1 MKTEKLE
8 FVGHAGGVLAARLDM
23 PDGDIRGYALF
34 AHCFTCSK
42 DLMAVRRISAGL
54 ARHGIALMRF
64 DFTGL
69 GASDGEFASTN
80 FSSNIEDL
88 KRAAAHLAEVREAPR
103 LIIGHSLG
111 GAAVLAA
118 ASSIPSIEAVVTI
131 GAPADVAHVLHNF
144 GADLAEIEGK
154 GEATVS
160 LHGREFTIE
169 RQFIEDARTANLS
182 MRIAALRKPLL
193 ILHAPLDNTVGIEN
207 AALIFAAA
215 KHPKSFVSLDGAD
228 HLLTRAQD
236 AEYAASVIAGWS
248 SRYIGSAAKDPSTRD
263 SGPILVTET
272 GHGRYQ
278 QRVDAH
284 GHRLMADEPSGDGG
298 TDTGPTPYD
307 FLAIA
312 LGACTSMTLRMYA
325 EKKELKLDQISV
337 EVDHTKV
344 HASDCVECIEKNLAR
359 PRIDRFERRIRIRGG
374 VDDGMAADLLRI
386 ADLCPVHRTLEASSV
401 IITQIMDP
409 R

>member
-8 FVGHAGGVLAARLDM
+8 FTGHAGGILSARLDL

-54 ARHGIALMRF
+54 VRHGIALMRF

-69 GASDGEFASTN
+69 GGSDGEFASTN

-88 KRAAAHLAEVREAPR
+88 RRAATHLADIREAPR
-103 LIIGHSLG
+103 LLIGHSLG

-118 ASSIPSIEAVVTI
+118 ASSIPGIEAVVTI

-144 GADLAEIEGK
+144 GSDLAEIEGE

-182 MRIAALRKPLL
+182 ARIATLRKPLL
-193 ILHAPLDNTVGIEN
+193 ILHAPLDDTVGIEN

-248 SRYIGSAAKDPSTRD
+248 SRYIGGETKDPVTRH
-263 SGPILVTET
+263 SGPVLVTET

-284 GHRLMADEPSGDGG
+284 GHLLMADEPSGAGG

-312 LGACTSMTLRMYA
+312 LGTCTSMTLRMYA
-325 EKKELKLDQISV
+325 EREKMKLDQISV

-344 HASDCVECIEKNLAR
+344 HASDCLECIEKTTAG
-359 PRIDRFERRIRIRGG
+359 PKIDHFERRIRIRGG
-374 VDDGMAADLLRI
+374 VDERTSADLLRI
-386 ADLCPVHRTLEASSV
+386 ADRCPVHRTLEASSV
-401 IITQIMDP
+401 IVTHIMDQ
-409 R
+409 

>member
-8 FVGHAGGVLAARLDM
+8 FVGHAGGILAARLDM
-23 PDGDIRGYALF
+23 PDGDVRGYALF

-42 DLMAVRRISAGL
+42 DLMAVLRISAAL

-69 GASDGEFASTN
+69 GTSDGEFASTN

-118 ASSIPSIEAVVTI
+118 ASSIPGIEAVVTI

-144 GADLAEIEGK
+144 GSDLAKIEGN

-160 LHGREFTIE
+160 LHGREFKIE

-182 MRIAALRKPLL
+182 VRIAALRKPLL
-193 ILHAPLDNTVGIEN
+193 ILHAPLDDTVGIEN

-248 SRYIGSAAKDPSTRD
+248 SRYIGSAAKGPSPRD
-263 SGPILVTET
+263 SGPIIVTET

-278 QRVDAH
+278 QGVDAH
-284 GHRLMADEPSGDGG
+284 GHRLMADEPRGDGG

-344 HASDCVECIEKNLAR
+344 HASDCAECIEKSPAA
-359 PRIDRFERRIRIRGG
+359 PRIDRFERRIRIRGR
-374 VDDGMAADLLRI
+374 VADAMAADLLRI
-386 ADLCPVHRTLEASSV
+386 ADRCPVHRTLEASSV
-401 IITQIMDP
+401 IVTHIMGQ
-409 R
+409 

>member
-8 FVGHAGGVLAARLDM
+8 FVGHAGGTLAARLDM

-54 ARHGIALMRF
+54 ARHGIALLRF

-111 GAAVLAA
+111 GTAVLAA
-118 ASSIPSIEAVVTI
+118 ASSIPSVEAVVTI

-144 GADLAEIEGK
+144 RADLAEIEGNGK
-154 GEATVS
+154 ATVS

-169 RQFIEDARTANLS
+169 KQFIEDARAANLS
-182 MRIAALRKPLL
+182 VRIAALRKPLL
-193 ILHAPLDNTVGIEN
+193 VLHAPLDDTVGIEN

-228 HLLTRAQD
+228 HLLTRTQD

-248 SRYIGSAAKDPSTRD
+248 SRYIGSAAKDPVTRD
-263 SGPILVTET
+263 LGPILVSET

-278 QRVDAH
+278 QKVDAH
-284 GHRLMADEPSGDGG
+284 GHRLMADEPHGDGG

-344 HASDCVECIEKNLAR
+344 HASDCAECIEKNLAR

-386 ADLCPVHRTLEASSV
+386 ADLCPVHRTLEASSL

>member
-8 FVGHAGGVLAARLDM
+8 FVGHAGGILAARLDM
-23 PDGDIRGYALF
+23 PDGDVRGYALV

-42 DLMAVRRISAGL
+42 DLMAVRRISAAL

-88 KRAAAHLAEVREAPR
+88 KRAADYLAEVREAPR

-118 ASSIPSIEAVVTI
+118 ASSIPGIEAVVTI

-144 GADLAEIEGK
+144 GSGLAEIEGN
-154 GEATVS
+154 GEAAVS
-160 LHGREFTIE
+160 LHGREFKIE

-182 MRIAALRKPLL
+182 VRIAALRKPLL
-193 ILHAPLDNTVGIEN
+193 ILHAPRDDTVGIEN

-248 SRYIGSAAKDPSTRD
+248 SRYIGTAAKGLSPRD

-284 GHRLMADEPSGDGG
+284 GHRLMADEPRGDGG

-337 EVDHTKV
+337 EVDHIKV
-344 HASDCVECIEKNLAR
+344 HASDRAECIDKSAAV

-374 VDDGMAADLLRI
+374 VADAMAVGFTKDRGPLPGPQ
-386 ADLCPVHRTLEASSV
+386 DS
-401 IITQIMDP
+401 
-409 R
+409 